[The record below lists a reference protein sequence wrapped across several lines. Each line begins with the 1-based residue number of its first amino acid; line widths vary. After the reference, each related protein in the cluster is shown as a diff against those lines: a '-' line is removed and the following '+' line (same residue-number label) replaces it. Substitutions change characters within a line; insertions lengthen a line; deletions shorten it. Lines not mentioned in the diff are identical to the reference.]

1 MKRMEEEKE
10 GVFFLYQLCWSLSGG
25 ITAMQWKE
33 PKGGGAVKWM
43 GGRLVVSEEEGG
55 KGESVSR
62 LPTIFTPRSPLPA
75 ARAPHFDSSFGE
87 EAFFPAPSQTQL
99 LFLCLT
105 PNNVS
110 REKISAAEV
119 VSPRS
124 IVVQSLRHFRGMG
137 WRGTPT

>member
-1 MKRMEEEKE
+1 
-10 GVFFLYQLCWSLSGG
+10 
-25 ITAMQWKE
+25 MQWKE

-87 EAFFPAPSQTQL
+87 EAFFPALS
-99 LFLCLT
+99 T
-105 PNNVS
+105 PAPLS
-110 REKISAAEV
+110 MPDPEQRLEKRKEV
-119 VSPRS
+119 
-124 IVVQSLRHFRGMG
+124 QRG
-137 WRGTPT
+137 